1 MATVERIIS
10 GPTTDPDV
18 SWLVVLYRST
28 AVAAGKQLIGYIGS
42 ISEDSYSRLTADELD
57 YFVGDT
63 WVGAIDEPPGSD
75 LPNERLNPDGIAWWL
90 GTTAWSAET
99 GPADNGLPA
108 TRTYL
113 LDPPPRMLRAM
124 IFRVFEEEFWLDV
137 PSHLREVEV
146 LADFFGI
153 EAEFILDEPAG
164 DAIGAWV
171 ADLEG
176 RTLGKLPAGLT
187 ASFRAAVLRPDGKT
201 RGIDRTGDSRTAE
214 RRTIAIRT
222 NW

>member
-1 MATVERIIS
+1 MPPTARAPIGVAQYGPRVSQMPTKPMIDRFAESLAHTAAQWNGRSMATVERIIS

-113 LDPPPRMLRAM
+113 LDPPPRM
-124 IFRVFEEEFWLDV
+124 
-137 PSHLREVEV
+137 
-146 LADFFGI
+146 
-153 EAEFILDEPAG
+153 
-164 DAIGAWV
+164 
-171 ADLEG
+171 
-176 RTLGKLPAGLT
+176 
-187 ASFRAAVLRPDGKT
+187 
-201 RGIDRTGDSRTAE
+201 
-214 RRTIAIRT
+214 
-222 NW
+222 